1 MKMNEENLQRPEQA
15 SELPAETPTI
25 PLREMIGAAL
35 MFAAAYFYVLMLDAP
50 DWLPVPALLLVGI
63 TELVHWEKKRTWE
76 SFVWLGC
83 FLCACIGGMMP
94 EQGTFVWY
102 GKQIMLFIHIF
113 FVWWVLARSGVLA
126 EGKSGHLLPLDAVN
140 GFFVIPFG
148 NFILRS
154 RTLIRGVRSRLPRRE
169 DAKGKPWGWI
179 AGAAILCLAL
189 FVGAAELLAAADE
202 GFGALLAGAADWFR
216 FDWDGVVW
224 VRLLFSL
231 PVGAWLFGLIG
242 GARRMT
248 EERLARQRGD
258 VSAALEK
265 LKKVPGGFWTAVIAV
280 FSALYLVFFVVQARY
295 LFGAFTRTLPEG
307 FIVSE
312 YARQGF
318 FELCKVMA
326 VNFALLWLVTRMA
339 APETAGKRGF
349 LAACIV
355 LLAESMVFAVIALSK
370 LGLYI
375 SCFGFTPLRLQST
388 WLVCVLLAGCGF
400 WMYELLTG
408 RPVFRK
414 WMIFGGVTLSV
425 LCLF

>member
-1 MKMNEENLQRPEQA
+1 MNEEFLQDQKPENEPA
-15 SELPAETPTI
+15 PPFSADRAEL
-25 PLREMIGAAL
+25 LGAVL
-35 MFAAAYFYVLMLDAP
+35 CYVAAYCYILYLDSP
-50 DWLPVPALLLVGI
+50 GWLPLTAALLVGI
-63 TELVHWEKKRTWE
+63 TELLHRKRARSWE

-83 FLCACIGGMMP
+83 FVCACIGGAMP
-94 EQGTFVWY
+94 ERGAFVWY
-102 GKQIMLFIHIF
+102 GRQLPLFIHIF

-140 GFFVIPFG
+140 GFLLIPFG
-148 NFILRS
+148 NFFLRIRS
-154 RTLIRGVRSRLPRRE
+154 LIFGLKSLIPKSD
-169 DAKGKPWGWI
+169 DAKRKPWGWI
-179 AGAAILCLAL
+179 VGAAALCLLL
-189 FVGAAELLAAADE
+189 FAGAAELLMAADA
-202 GFGALLAGAADWFR
+202 GFGALLERFADLFR
-216 FDWDGVVW
+216 FDWDGVVL

-231 PVGAWLFGLIG
+231 PVGAWLFGLMSG
-242 GARRMT
+242 SRRVRK
-248 EERLARQRGD
+248 EKLEGQRGR
-258 VSAALEK
+258 VYALLEA
-265 LKKVPGGFWTAVIAV
+265 LKKLPGGFWTGAIAA
-280 FSALYLVFFVVQARY
+280 FSALYLVFFAVQFRY

-339 APETAGKRGF
+339 APETAGKRSF
-349 LAACIV
+349 LAVCVV

-400 WMYELLTG
+400 WTYELLTG

-414 WMIFGGVTLSV
+414 WMIFGAVTLSL
-425 LCLF
+425 LCLV

>member
-1 MKMNEENLQRPEQA
+1 MNEENLWERPTEPA
-15 SELPAETPTI
+15 PFSVLPRELP
-25 PLREMIGAAL
+25 GAVL
-35 MFAAAYFYVLMLDAP
+35 CYAAAYCYILYLDNP
-50 DWLPVPALLLVGI
+50 KWLPLTAALLVGI
-63 TELVHWEKKRTWE
+63 TELLLWNANRSWE
-76 SFVWLGC
+76 SFIWLGC
-83 FLCACIGGMMP
+83 FVCACIGGTLRRF
-94 EQGTFVWY
+94 GVWD
-102 GKQIMLFIHIF
+102 GAQLALFIHIF
-113 FVWWVLARSGVLA
+113 FVWWVLARSGKLA

-148 NFILRS
+148 NFFLRLRS
-154 RTLIRGVRSRLPRRE
+154 LIFAGKALLPKPE
-169 DAKGKPWGWI
+169 AGKKKRPWGWI
-179 AGAAILCLAL
+179 AGAAVLCLLL
-189 FVGAAELLAAADE
+189 FVGAVNLLMEADA
-202 GFGALLAGAADWFR
+202 GFGALLEGAAEWFR
-216 FDWDGVVW
+216 FDWDGIVW
-224 VRLLFSL
+224 VRLLCSL
-231 PVGAWLFGLIG
+231 PVGAWLFGLMG
-242 GARRMT
+242 GSRRMSG
-248 EERLARQRGD
+248 ERLARQRG
-258 VSAALEK
+258 SISEALEK
-265 LKKVPGGFWTAVIAV
+265 LKKVPAGFWTAVIAV

-326 VNFALLWLVTRMA
+326 VNFALLWLTTRMVSR
-339 APETAGKRGF
+339 ETAEQRSF
-349 LAACIV
+349 LIACIV

-388 WLVCVLLAGCGF
+388 WLVCVLLAGCGL
-400 WMYELLTG
+400 WTYTLLTG